1 MPECSRHLVLEKLVD
16 FFLIIVAV
24 NYMELWKAFDMTA
37 NRLLRKFPVMR
48 HKVDLY
54 AREVSLSEH
63 IKY

>member
-48 HKVDLY
+48 HKVDL
-54 AREVSLSEH
+54 
-63 IKY
+63 